1 MAKDNT
7 MLLLGLAA
15 AAAVGYYFYS
25 KSTNTAAAAAS
36 PGGTLPLSTNQ
47 ANTGFSSAPTPAA
60 NANSATVVQGWMTSG
75 ALDPA
80 NQKQALAQFGNM
92 TADEVNEMADIIVNV
107 WGTGSAPSAAQ
118 TEFWDAWRV
127 KYHIDDGTYA

>member
-25 KSTNTAAAAAS
+25 KQSAGVTPAALPAGSLATTT
-36 PGGTLPLSTNQ
+36 GTP
-47 ANTGFSSAPTPAA
+47 AGFSTAPTPAA
-60 NANSATVVQGWMTSG
+60 NANSATVVQGWFNSG

-80 NQKQALAQFGNM
+80 NRQQAFGQFGNM
-92 TADEVNEMADIIVNV
+92 TADEVNQLADIIVNV
-107 WGTGSAPSAAQ
+107 WGTGGKPSAAQ
-118 TEFWDAWRV
+118 TAFWNAWRV

>member
-25 KSTNTAAAAAS
+25 RQS
-36 PGGTLPLSTNQ
+36 PGVAPALAPGSLATTTGTP
-47 ANTGFSSAPTPAA
+47 AGFSTAPTPAA
-60 NANSATVVQGWMTSG
+60 NANSATVVQGWFNSG

-80 NQKQALAQFGNM
+80 NKQQAFAQFGNM
-92 TADEVNEMADIIVNV
+92 TADEINQLADIIVNV
-107 WGTGSAPSAAQ
+107 WGTGGTPSAAQ
-118 TEFWDAWRV
+118 TLFWNAWRV